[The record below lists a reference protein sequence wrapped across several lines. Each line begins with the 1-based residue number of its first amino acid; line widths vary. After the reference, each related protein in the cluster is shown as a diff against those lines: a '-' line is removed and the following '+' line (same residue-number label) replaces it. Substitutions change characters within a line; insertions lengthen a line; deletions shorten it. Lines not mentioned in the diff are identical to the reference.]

1 MDINT
6 RIKMRSKARL
16 TKGLMNIL
24 FDDIERIGN
33 EVDDCDVVNLKDSI
47 QDAKGTLQCLLD
59 TIVEL
64 EYNVYLSNRGTRE

>member
-64 EYNVYLSNRGTRE
+64 EYNVYLSSRGTRE

>member
-16 TKGLMNIL
+16 VKGLMNIL
-24 FDDIERIGN
+24 FDDVERIGN

-59 TIVEL
+59 NIVEL
-64 EYNVYLSNRGTRE
+64 EYSVYLSNRETRK

>member
-16 TKGLMNIL
+16 VKGLMNIL
-24 FDDIERIGN
+24 FDDVERISN

-59 TIVEL
+59 NIVEL

>member
-16 TKGLMNIL
+16 AKGLMNIL
-24 FDDIERIGN
+24 SDDIKRICN

-47 QDAKGTLQCLLD
+47 QDAKGTLQCMIDNL
-59 TIVEL
+59 VEL
-64 EYNVYLSNRGTRE
+64 EYTVYLSRLGTRE

>member
-16 TKGLMNIL
+16 SKGLMNIL
-24 FDDIERIGN
+24 FDDIERISN

-59 TIVEL
+59 NIVEL
-64 EYNVYLSNRGTRE
+64 EYSVYLSSRGSRE

>member
-24 FDDIERIGN
+24 FDDVERICN

-47 QDAKGTLQCLLD
+47 EDAKGTLQCLLD
-59 TIVEL
+59 NIVEL
-64 EYNVYLSNRGTRE
+64 EYTVYLSRRGSRE

>member
-24 FDDIERIGN
+24 SDDVERITN
-33 EVDDCDVVNLKDSI
+33 EVDDCDIVNLKDSI
-47 QDAKGTLQCLLD
+47 EDAKGTLQCLLD
-59 TIVEL
+59 NIVEL
-64 EYNVYLSNRGTRE
+64 EYTVYLSRRGSRE

>member
-6 RIKMRSKARL
+6 RIRMRSKARL

-24 FDDIERIGN
+24 FDDIERISN
-33 EVDDCDVVNLKDSI
+33 EVDDFDIVNLKDSI

-59 TIVEL
+59 NIVEL

>member
-16 TKGLMNIL
+16 MKGLMNIL
-24 FDDIERIGN
+24 FDDVERVSN
-33 EVDDCDVVNLKDSI
+33 EVDDCDIVNLKDSI

-59 TIVEL
+59 NIVEL
-64 EYNVYLSNRGTRE
+64 EYAVYLSRRDSRE

>member
-24 FDDIERIGN
+24 FDDVERIGN

-64 EYNVYLSNRGTRE
+64 EYNVYLSSRGTRE